1 MSDKLYLGI
10 DGGGTKTA
18 FALMNSD
25 SKIINYKEVGPS
37 SLDTVSFETLKK
49 VLEEGTKD
57 ITQTVDSIFLGLGG
71 IYSKEQEDKV
81 CELTKGLKI
90 VDSHTEIAASN
101 DVINALYGAL
111 GGKDGIVLIA
121 GTGSVCYGKNKGK
134 TCRVGGYCYK
144 EGDLGSAYDLGY
156 KALQYLAKVIDKREK
171 ETSFSKR
178 LKETINCSNYEELS
192 RYYMSA
198 TRTDVASLAKVVTLE
213 QSEEHAKKIIED
225 AVNEVLRMISTCYK
239 ELNFEGD
246 TVISIIG
253 SLGNADTY
261 YKELLIDG
269 INKISTDLHCEKKLY
284 EAYYGSCLKAKE
296 LIKC

>member
-25 SKIINYKEVGPS
+25 LKIISYKEVGPS

-71 IYSKEQEDKV
+71 IYSKEQEMKV
-81 CELTKGLKI
+81 CELTKELNIVAPHTKI
-90 VDSHTEIAASN
+90 DASN

-121 GTGSVCYGKNKGK
+121 GTGSVCYGKNNGK
-134 TCRVGGYCYK
+134 TFRVGGYCYK

-156 KALQYLAKVIDKREK
+156 KALQYLAKVIDKREE

-178 LKETINCSNYEELS
+178 LKEAINCYTYEDLT

-198 TRTDVASLAKVVTLE
+198 TRTDVASLARVVTLE
-213 QSEEHAKKIIED
+213 QNEEHAKSIIKS
-225 AVNEVLRMISTCYK
+225 AVSEVLRMISTCYK
-239 ELNFEGD
+239 ELKFEEN
-246 TVISIIG
+246 TIISIIG

-261 YKELLIDG
+261 YKELLLEG
-269 INKISTDLHCEKKLY
+269 IKNISSNLHCEKKY
-284 EAYYGSCLKAKE
+284 MKHIMEVV
-296 LIKC
+296 

>member
-25 SKIINYKEVGPS
+25 LKIISYKEVGPS

-71 IYSKEQEDKV
+71 IYSKEQEMKV
-81 CELTKGLKI
+81 CELTKELNIVAPHTKI
-90 VDSHTEIAASN
+90 DASN

-121 GTGSVCYGKNKGK
+121 GTGSVCYGKNNGK
-134 TCRVGGYCYK
+134 TFRVGGYCYK

-156 KALQYLAKVIDKREK
+156 KALQYLAKVIDKREE

-178 LKETINCSNYEELS
+178 LKETINCYTYEDLQLLLKQEHV
-192 RYYMSA
+192 
-198 TRTDVASLAKVVTLE
+198 TPVVTADL
-213 QSEEHAKKIIED
+213 KKMYCEIE
-225 AVNEVLRMISTCYK
+225 
-239 ELNFEGD
+239 
-246 TVISIIG
+246 
-253 SLGNADTY
+253 
-261 YKELLIDG
+261 
-269 INKISTDLHCEKKLY
+269 KISSSKSVYTGQGKVQGIRSAWYACWNPDR
-284 EAYYGSCLKAKE
+284 
-296 LIKC
+296 